1 MPSQVM
7 VQREGPPANVTHI
20 CSYAGMDAH
29 VFVDI
34 TAMGKIL
41 STRCAMVR
49 FVARVQAFV
58 VSQTENKITQSSQK

>member
-1 MPSQVM
+1 
-7 VQREGPPANVTHI
+7 
-20 CSYAGMDAH
+20 MDAH

-58 VSQTENKITQSSQK
+58 VSQTESKITQSSQK